1 MKGETYRI
9 DVSLFNPLPA
19 PLSISAFEIVQASF
33 QLRCITARKMLI
45 PAHSSITTAM
55 YVIPESCG
63 ELTLNQIRVRVG
75 GCVEHRSTSVTCGAS
90 STPPSWSRCRVRFP
104 VPSSCVGFVIPSF
117 PQLPITLSSLP
128 SSFARGEV
136 YPFTLSLR
144 CVKEKIEDVTLHIK
158 LIRGE
163 QDKLIRGEQDKL
175 IRGEQ
180 EGDAWVFEG

>member
-1 MKGETYRI
+1 MEVSCLDKSNAIATWGSEAVVTSRRSLKVDKTFMFLPSFKNKAKEVKKEVGVDAPSDAQIWVKGETYRI

-75 GCVEHRSTSVTCGAS
+75 GCVERRSTSVTCGAT
-90 STPPSWSRCRVRFP
+90 STPPTWSRCRVRFP
-104 VPSSCVGFVIPSF
+104 F
-117 PQLPITLSSLP
+117 PPH
-128 SSFARGEV
+128 A
-136 YPFTLSLR
+136 
-144 CVKEKIEDVTLHIK
+144 
-158 LIRGE
+158 
-163 QDKLIRGEQDKL
+163 
-175 IRGEQ
+175 
-180 EGDAWVFEG
+180 